1 MRWTNILLLVCLVL
15 LVVEV
20 DSKKKPKKKPKKP
33 KPAAKGVCF
42 TKGPK
47 PSPKLFAKYTK
58 KGEKCPCWWDITR
71 DDCACCTKSEYQQCG
86 WPMHKFCYK
95 KEPKGKPQYGCPGVC
110 NNEFTLS
117 GKGYPCSSD
126 HSNKDCAWCT
136 SGNYQCAQDKLT
148 GPDSKEG
155 SRCTSKKN
163 KNYCSSQQGDCK
175 HIPACDAHAECKLKK
190 KIGRY
195 VSDFQC
201 ECGPGYTGNG
211 IQCMDSNGTLSLP
224 ADTPVE
230 VTMNIMKEEYTY
242 PYTIGEFGLGEKLES
257 LIAEMGSVA
266 AGSCNSDACE
276 ASFNQT
282 DTLN

>member
-1 MRWTNILLLVCLVL
+1 MFLYHF
-15 LVVEV
+15 E
-20 DSKKKPKKKPKKP
+20 
-33 KPAAKGVCF
+33 F
-42 TKGPK
+42 
-47 PSPKLFAKYTK
+47 
-58 KGEKCPCWWDITR
+58 
-71 DDCACCTKSEYQQCG
+71 SE
-86 WPMHKFCYK
+86 
-95 KEPKGKPQYGCPGVC
+95 
-110 NNEFTLS
+110 
-117 GKGYPCSSD
+117 
-126 HSNKDCAWCT
+126 
-136 SGNYQCAQDKLT
+136 
-148 GPDSKEG
+148 
-155 SRCTSKKN
+155 KN

-257 LIAEMGSVA
+257 LIEEMGSVA
-266 AGSCNSDACE
+266 EGSCNSDACE